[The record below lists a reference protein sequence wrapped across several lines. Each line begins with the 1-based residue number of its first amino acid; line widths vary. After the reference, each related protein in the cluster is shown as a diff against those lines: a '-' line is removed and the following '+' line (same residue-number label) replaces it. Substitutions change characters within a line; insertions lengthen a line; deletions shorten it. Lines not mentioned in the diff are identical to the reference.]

1 MYYGNIKPFSIENG
15 PGVRVSL
22 FVSGCR
28 NHCRN
33 CFSSHTWDFQYGA
46 LFDEAAQEMV
56 MRELDSTY
64 CAGLTVLG
72 GEPME
77 PENQRDLL
85 PFLRKVRG
93 KYPQKTIW
101 IYTGFVLIKTGV
113 YNCGEASETR
123 SEPSDRGRGSSGDFS
138 FSLLD
143 TERTDEDRDRANT
156 EVLGDILALTDV
168 LVDGRFVE
176 EEKSLLLAF
185 RGSENQ
191 RIIDVKRTLA
201 EGEIRLCEKW
211 MKGTR

>member
-28 NHCRN
+28 NHCKN
-33 CFSSHTWDFQYGA
+33 CFSSHTWDFHYGA
-46 LFDEAAQEMV
+46 PFDEAAQDTV
-56 MRELDSTY
+56 MRELESTY

-85 PFLRKVRG
+85 PFLRRVKE
-93 KYPQKTIW
+93 KFPQKTIW
-101 IYTGFVLIKTGV
+101 IYTGFVLIKTGA
-113 YNCGEASETR
+113 EL
-123 SEPSDRGRGSSGDFS
+123 PFS
-138 FSLLD
+138 FQD
-143 TERTDEDRDRANT
+143 TERTDEGRDRANT
-156 EVLGDILALTDV
+156 EVLRDILALTDV

-191 RIIDVKRTLA
+191 RIIDMKKTLA
-201 EGEIRLCEKW
+201 EGEICLCENW